1 MKKGLVIFIVLILVG
16 INIMFYNFYIR
27 PLFTM
32 SAHKKSETKTSNI
45 TWWQAQSGLESRG
58 LSIVRGE
65 KESIKLTVE
74 VAKTFEQRT
83 MGLMFRKS
91 LEENHGMLFIF
102 EDEVVRK
109 FWMKNTYIS
118 LDLLFIGSDWLIKHI
133 HNNAVPLDLSSL
145 SSQEP
150 VQYVI
155 EVNSDFVEKNDIKIG
170 DKIEGI

>member
-1 MKKGLVIFIVLILVG
+1 
-16 INIMFYNFYIR
+16 
-27 PLFTM
+27 
-32 SAHKKSETKTSNI
+32 
-45 TWWQAQSGLESRG
+45 LESRG

-83 MGLMFRKS
+83 IGLMFRKS

-118 LDLLFIGSDWLIKHI
+118 LDLLFIGSD
-133 HNNAVPLDLSSL
+133 
-145 SSQEP
+145 
-150 VQYVI
+150 
-155 EVNSDFVEKNDIKIG
+155 
-170 DKIEGI
+170 